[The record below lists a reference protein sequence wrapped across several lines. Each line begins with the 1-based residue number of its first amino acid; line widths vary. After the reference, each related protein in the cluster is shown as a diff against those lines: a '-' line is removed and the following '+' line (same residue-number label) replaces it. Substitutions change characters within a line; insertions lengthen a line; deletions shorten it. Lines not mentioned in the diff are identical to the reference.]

1 MDIDA
6 STDQDSAVVQYASL
20 EIGGRFVNPF
30 AGWRDKTLLDFVWWL
45 ATRKSGNGLSSGELE
60 LERNLPLAKPYF
72 ELLDTLTGDQHPRRL
87 RQTQS
92 HATVDEYVEYPAI
105 ADLNKGNTITATWF
119 GQSTCFVQLEGLN
132 ILTDPI
138 FKQRPE
144 RLRPTPCQLADLP
157 HPDIVLV
164 SHNHFDHLDIDVVRD
179 LGNTVTWYVP
189 LGLRDW
195 FVRRG
200 VYKVVEMDWWQECE
214 HAVEDRSFKIIST
227 PTQHWSG

>member
-1 MDIDA
+1 MSRALGIGLGWLRGGRLSIPVCCLGAMAGYTIYCLVADQWISSRRYQTVEKRRRQRESTTTAGKHGSNANMDIDA
-6 STDQDSAVVQYASL
+6 STDKDSAVVQYASL

-45 ATRKSGNGLSSGELE
+45 ATRKSGNGLSSDELE

-138 FKQRPE
+138 FKQ
-144 RLRPTPCQLADLP
+144 
-157 HPDIVLV
+157 
-164 SHNHFDHLDIDVVRD
+164 
-179 LGNTVTWYVP
+179 
-189 LGLRDW
+189 
-195 FVRRG
+195 
-200 VYKVVEMDWWQECE
+200 
-214 HAVEDRSFKIIST
+214 
-227 PTQHWSG
+227 